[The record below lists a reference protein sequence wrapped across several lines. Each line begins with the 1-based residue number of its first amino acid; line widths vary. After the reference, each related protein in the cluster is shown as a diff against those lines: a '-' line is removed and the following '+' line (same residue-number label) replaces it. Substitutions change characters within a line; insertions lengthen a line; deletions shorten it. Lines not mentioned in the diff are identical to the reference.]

1 MTGSEILRPA
11 EAAERLG
18 VRTRVIIEAMYYRR
32 LPRVRLEDG
41 TLGIPADA
49 LEDFDPSVQVRNG

>member
-1 MTGSEILRPA
+1 MSDVEILLPA

-18 VRTRVIIEAMYYRR
+18 VPTREIIRAMYERR
-32 LPRVRLEDG
+32 VPRVKLHDG

-49 LEDFDPSVQVRNG
+49 LDGLDLSAAG